1 MLRSRQSVLSVLP
14 SIGAIAVFVY
24 GFVIWTIYISFT
36 SSRMVP
42 RHELV
47 GLRNYSRL
55 WSSARWEGTFINLIV
70 FAALFTGLCIVLGLL
85 LAILLDQKIRG
96 QAVFRTIY
104 LYPMALSFIVTGNVW
119 KWILNPGLGIEA
131 MVRSWGFEQFGFDW
145 IINRDMAIY
154 TIVVAAVWQ
163 SAGFVMAI
171 FLAALRSLDKEI
183 FKAASMDGA
192 RGVTLYR
199 RIVIPQL
206 RPVFFSVTIILVHL
220 ATKTFDLVV
229 AMTAGGPGY
238 ASDLPATFMYD
249 MAFRRNELG
258 IGAASAIMMLVLI
271 LAIIV
276 PYIYFELRNRTR

>member
-1 MLRSRQSVLSVLP
+1 MLKSRHSILSISP
-14 SIGAIAVFVY
+14 SLAVVAVFVY
-24 GFVIWTIYISFT
+24 GFMIWTVYISFT
-36 SSRMVP
+36 ASRMVP
-42 RHELV
+42 NYEWA
-47 GLRNYSRL
+47 GLKNYVRL
-55 WSSARWEGTFINLIV
+55 WSSSRWDVAFTNLIV
-70 FAALFTGLCIVLGLL
+70 FTVLFAGLCIVIGLT

-96 QAVFRTIY
+96 QAIFRTIY

-119 KWILNPGLGIEA
+119 KWILNPGLGIEQL
-131 MVRSWGFEQFGFDW
+131 VHSWGIAGFTFDW

-154 TIVVAAVWQ
+154 AIVIAAVWQ

-171 FLAALRSLDKEI
+171 FLAALRSLDKEV
-183 FKAASMDGA
+183 FKAAAMDGA
-192 RGVTLYR
+192 RGFTLYR

-258 IGAASAIMMLVLI
+258 VGAASAIMMLFMI
-271 LAIIV
+271 LAIIA
-276 PYIYFELRNRTR
+276 PYIYFELRNKSR